1 MVELTP
7 YAREKLPRS
16 VLPSLEAARESD
28 PLAEI
33 GVSHFSVKAGP
44 CLRLPDLHTKYLL
57 PETFE
62 VNVRE
67 GFSYV
72 NVPFAPA
79 GMTVGDLVNLADDPD
94 VLSVNTSARRARAG
108 APGRGP

>member
-1 MVELTP
+1 MLELTA
-7 YAREKLPRS
+7 YAREKLPRHI
-16 VLPSLEAARESD
+16 LPSIEAARASD

-33 GVSHFSVKAGP
+33 GVKHFSIKAGP
-44 CLRLPDLHTKYLL
+44 CLRMPDLHTKYSL

-79 GMTVGDLVNLADDPD
+79 GMTVGDFLNLVGDPD
-94 VLSVNTSARRARAG
+94 VLSVSTSSRRARAG
-108 APGRGP
+108 DPGRGP

>member
-7 YAREKLPRS
+7 DAREKLPGHIR
-16 VLPSLEAARESD
+16 PSIETARASD
-28 PLAEI
+28 PLSEI
-33 GVSHFSVKAGP
+33 GVKHFSVKVGP
-44 CLRLPDLHTKYLL
+44 YLRIPDLHTKYLL

-79 GMTVGDLVNLADDPD
+79 GMTVGDFLNLVGDPD
-94 VLSVNTSARRARAG
+94 VLSVTTSFRRAG
-108 APGRGP
+108 AGNPGRGL